1 MMQINLFKKEVKCNN
16 TPFRLGATL
25 PAFGL
30 NKLFATTIAVL
41 AMSTSLIAQ
50 TTTTNLTIGATP
62 YAVPSQAKKIYVQVW
77 GAGGGGGSATQLL
90 QNSEGSGGGAGGYS
104 ASLITV
110 TPPQNIAYLIGTG
123 GSGGNGG
130 TASLPGGNSN
140 FNTTVIANGGAGGSN
155 CVPFVCPGTP
165 GTGGTAS
172 GGTPSTTGGSGVAG
186 NGPAPTV
193 TTGKGGD
200 SPNGGTGGAGLIA
213 VGNGNPGNAP
223 GGGGG
228 GGYKIAG
235 GTDANGGNGANGRI
249 SVEYI
254 DCAGLGGSAS
264 LAANSVGNIYDFT
277 GMTTYA
283 WSISGNGT
291 IVGGTTNPTL
301 SVTAGA
307 PGSYTVNVTVT
318 NANGAES
325 QCSKVVTITDL
336 TPPVI
341 TCPLAAPFTKNT
353 NASCQYTAVGTEFD
367 ATATDNVA
375 VTGLTYNLTGVTT
388 GTGSS
393 LSGVN
398 FEKGLTT
405 VTWTAS
411 DAASNTSTCSFNVTV
426 NDNEVPTV
434 SAATNVTANTSDDG
448 TGNCDVSVAI
458 TDATFGDNC
467 TGSTLAWVFSG
478 ATTGS
483 GSGQVGTQTFNR
495 GLTTITYTVT
505 DAVSLT
511 ATSTMTVTVTDDE
524 NPTVSADGDVTANT
538 SDDDTG
544 DCDVEIA
551 INDATF
557 GDNCT
562 GSTLA
567 WAFSGAT
574 TGSGS
579 GQVVAATFNK
589 GVTTITYTVTDAA
602 SLTATATM
610 TVTVTDDESPTV
622 TCPPN
627 RNRNTDP
634 GLCTFT
640 AGAAGTPFNPSSS
653 SDNCPDLL
661 TFTNNLN
668 GGSSLGGYTFSKGL
682 TTVIW
687 EVADAAGNT
696 GTCSYTVSVT
706 DNENPTVSA
715 ATNVT
720 ANTSDDGTGNCD
732 VSVAITDATFG
743 DNCTGSTLSWAF
755 SGVTSGSGNGQV
767 GTQTFNRGLTTITYT
782 VTDAVSLTATATM
795 TVTVTD
801 NEVPAFT
808 PEANK
813 VRNTDP
819 GVCTFTVPN
828 NGFNPAFSDNCAG
841 STRTNNFNNTN
852 TLNGAVFPLGV
863 TTVIW
868 TATDASLNTSTTS
881 YTVTV
886 NDNQAPTLSNPG
898 AQTLSTGAGI
908 CTRNYTIASPVSDN
922 CTGATWGYS
931 ATGATTLS
939 ASGIAS
945 GTGSGPLTFNRGVT
959 TIVLSAT
966 DGTNLA
972 TTSTFTVTVNDN
984 QAPLFTPEL
993 DKVRVTDPGVCT
1005 FTVPGNGFNP
1015 AFSDNCTGATR
1026 TNNFNNT
1033 NTLNGAVFPLG
1044 VTTVIWTATDASL
1057 NTSTT
1062 SYTVTV
1068 NDNQAPVF
1076 TPEANKVRNTD
1087 PGVCSFTLVGNG
1099 FNPAFSD
1106 NCTGATRTNNFNN
1119 TNTLNGAVFPQG
1131 VTTVIWTATDAS
1143 LNTSTTSYTVT
1154 VNDNQVPVLSNPGD
1168 QMINVTL
1175 GLCTGTYTIA
1185 DPVTDNCSDSTTWSY
1200 STIGATSL
1208 SASGIA
1214 DGTGSGVLTF
1224 NKGET
1229 VVLLNATDGTNSATL
1244 ATFKITIIDNEVP
1257 TVSAAANVTAN
1268 TSDDVSGNC
1277 STLAAVPDATFGD
1290 NCTGAS
1296 LAWVFSGASSGSGS
1310 GQVGTRLFNK
1320 GVTTITYTATD
1331 AVSLTATA
1339 TMTVTVTDN
1348 EVPTITCPPNRTR
1361 NTDTLLCS
1369 FQAGVAG
1376 TPFNFTATSDN
1387 CPGPYTITN
1396 DFNGLASLGSAIF
1409 PKGVT
1414 TVVWQIADSSGN
1426 TGTCSYTVTVND
1438 NEVPTFTAP
1447 SDITLYTDASCSV
1460 DTTVTSTGDVTDEDD
1475 NCPIAINA
1483 TYSDVSVA
1491 GSCQGTYVITRTW
1504 SLLDSAGNAA
1514 ADQIQT
1520 ITVSDTTS
1528 PTFTRPADVTIYTDG
1543 SCGFDSTTA
1552 ATGDVTDEADNCS
1565 TGIEATYSDA
1575 TVAGS
1580 CQGTYIITRT
1590 WSLVDNCSNAAAD
1603 QVQTITVSDTTRPT
1617 FTVPSDITL
1626 YTDAS
1631 CFVDTTVSS
1640 TGDVTDEADNCS
1652 TGIEATYSDVVT
1664 PICQGSYTIERTW
1677 SLVDNCSN
1685 AAFDQLQTITVS
1697 DTTRP
1702 TFSVPSDITLY
1713 TDASCFVDTTVSSTG
1728 DVTDEAD
1735 NCSTGIEATYSDVV
1749 TPICQGSYTI
1759 ERTWSLVDNCSN
1771 AAFDQLQTIT
1781 VSDTTRPTFTVPS
1794 DIALY
1799 TDASCFVDTTVSST
1813 GDVTDEDDNCSTG
1826 IEATYSDVVTPVCQ
1840 GSYTITRTWSLVDN
1854 CSNAAFDQV
1863 QTITVSDTTRPT
1875 FTVPSDITLYK
1886 NASCFVD
1893 TTVSSTGDV
1902 TDEDDNCSTGIEAT
1916 YSDVVTPICQG
1927 SYTIERT
1934 WSLIDNCSNA
1944 AFDQVQTITVSD
1956 TTRPVVVCPAN
1967 ISVSNDQGECGAIV
1981 TFAASAT
1988 DNCSTPNIVYSQNPG
2003 TFFVVGTTTVLVTAT
2018 DDCGNSSTC
2027 EFDVTV
2033 TDDENPIISCLAPI
2047 IQSNDSGA
2055 CGAIVLYT
2063 APEGTDNCLGA
2074 TTVQIAGLPSG
2085 SFFPLGVTTNVFE
2098 VTDVHGNS
2106 TTCSFDV
2113 TIEDNELPT
2122 LIAPGNI
2129 TLYLDSG
2136 CGIPAFV
2143 LGTPVINDNCS
2154 SSPLVLTNDAPT
2166 VFGIGT
2172 TLVTWKVKDDSGNTA
2187 TSTQT
2192 VTVLDT
2198 IAPVAVNCPTDINT
2212 CDASSINFILPTATD
2227 NCGPVT
2233 VTQISG
2239 PTPGSIFP
2247 LGTSTLVYELRDN
2260 SNNTSTCSFNVTV
2273 AAPVD
2278 GSFTVAGKVLTANNV
2293 LPGVTYQWYSCN
2305 PDTTVTLIA
2314 GATNRTFTATQTG
2327 SYTLV
2332 TRLSGCSATAGCVA
2346 VVVIGVENV
2355 SLEKA
2360 SISIYPNPATSD
2372 VMIELNRDAT
2382 LEIYAS
2388 NGQLVEV
2395 SKLDKGTHTKSI
2407 ADFAQGTYMVK
2418 FIMNDTT
2425 VVQRL
2430 VIYR

>member
-1 MMQINLFKKEVKCNN
+1 M
-16 TPFRLGATL
+16 
-25 PAFGL
+25 
-30 NKLFATTIAVL
+30 
-41 AMSTSLIAQ
+41 
-50 TTTTNLTIGATP
+50 
-62 YAVPSQAKKIYVQVW
+62 
-77 GAGGGGGSATQLL
+77 
-90 QNSEGSGGGAGGYS
+90 
-104 ASLITV
+104 
-110 TPPQNIAYLIGTG
+110 
-123 GSGGNGG
+123 
-130 TASLPGGNSN
+130 
-140 FNTTVIANGGAGGSN
+140 
-155 CVPFVCPGTP
+155 
-165 GTGGTAS
+165 
-172 GGTPSTTGGSGVAG
+172 
-186 NGPAPTV
+186 
-193 TTGKGGD
+193 
-200 SPNGGTGGAGLIA
+200 
-213 VGNGNPGNAP
+213 
-223 GGGGG
+223 
-228 GGYKIAG
+228 
-235 GTDANGGNGANGRI
+235 
-249 SVEYI
+249 
-254 DCAGLGGSAS
+254 
-264 LAANSVGNIYDFT
+264 
-277 GMTTYA
+277 
-283 WSISGNGT
+283 
-291 IVGGTTNPTL
+291 
-301 SVTAGA
+301 
-307 PGSYTVNVTVT
+307 
-318 NANGAES
+318 
-325 QCSKVVTITDL
+325 
-336 TPPVI
+336 
-341 TCPLAAPFTKNT
+341 
-353 NASCQYTAVGTEFD
+353 
-367 ATATDNVA
+367 
-375 VTGLTYNLTGVTT
+375 
-388 GTGSS
+388 
-393 LSGVN
+393 
-398 FEKGLTT
+398 
-405 VTWTAS
+405 
-411 DAASNTSTCSFNVTV
+411 
-426 NDNEVPTV
+426 
-434 SAATNVTANTSDDG
+434 
-448 TGNCDVSVAI
+448 
-458 TDATFGDNC
+458 
-467 TGSTLAWVFSG
+467 
-478 ATTGS
+478 
-483 GSGQVGTQTFNR
+483 
-495 GLTTITYTVT
+495 
-505 DAVSLT
+505 
-511 ATSTMTVTVTDDE
+511 
-524 NPTVSADGDVTANT
+524 
-538 SDDDTG
+538 
-544 DCDVEIA
+544 
-551 INDATF
+551 
-557 GDNCT
+557 
-562 GSTLA
+562 
-567 WAFSGAT
+567 
-574 TGSGS
+574 
-579 GQVVAATFNK
+579 
-589 GVTTITYTVTDAA
+589 
-602 SLTATATM
+602 
-610 TVTVTDDESPTV
+610 
-622 TCPPN
+622 
-627 RNRNTDP
+627 
-634 GLCTFT
+634 
-640 AGAAGTPFNPSSS
+640 
-653 SDNCPDLL
+653 
-661 TFTNNLN
+661 
-668 GGSSLGGYTFSKGL
+668 
-682 TTVIW
+682 
-687 EVADAAGNT
+687 
-696 GTCSYTVSVT
+696 
-706 DNENPTVSA
+706 
-715 ATNVT
+715 
-720 ANTSDDGTGNCD
+720 
-732 VSVAITDATFG
+732 
-743 DNCTGSTLSWAF
+743 
-755 SGVTSGSGNGQV
+755 
-767 GTQTFNRGLTTITYT
+767 
-782 VTDAVSLTATATM
+782 
-795 TVTVTD
+795 
-801 NEVPAFT
+801 
-808 PEANK
+808 
-813 VRNTDP
+813 
-819 GVCTFTVPN
+819 
-828 NGFNPAFSDNCAG
+828 
-841 STRTNNFNNTN
+841 
-852 TLNGAVFPLGV
+852 
-863 TTVIW
+863 
-868 TATDASLNTSTTS
+868 
-881 YTVTV
+881 
-886 NDNQAPTLSNPG
+886 
-898 AQTLSTGAGI
+898 
-908 CTRNYTIASPVSDN
+908 
-922 CTGATWGYS
+922 
-931 ATGATTLS
+931 
-939 ASGIAS
+939 
-945 GTGSGPLTFNRGVT
+945 
-959 TIVLSAT
+959 
-966 DGTNLA
+966 
-972 TTSTFTVTVNDN
+972 
-984 QAPLFTPEL
+984 
-993 DKVRVTDPGVCT
+993 
-1005 FTVPGNGFNP
+1005 
-1015 AFSDNCTGATR
+1015 
-1026 TNNFNNT
+1026 
-1033 NTLNGAVFPLG
+1033 
-1044 VTTVIWTATDASL
+1044 
-1057 NTSTT
+1057 
-1062 SYTVTV
+1062 
-1068 NDNQAPVF
+1068 
-1076 TPEANKVRNTD
+1076 
-1087 PGVCSFTLVGNG
+1087 
-1099 FNPAFSD
+1099 
-1106 NCTGATRTNNFNN
+1106 
-1119 TNTLNGAVFPQG
+1119 
-1131 VTTVIWTATDAS
+1131 
-1143 LNTSTTSYTVT
+1143 
-1154 VNDNQVPVLSNPGD
+1154 
-1168 QMINVTL
+1168 
-1175 GLCTGTYTIA
+1175 
-1185 DPVTDNCSDSTTWSY
+1185 
-1200 STIGATSL
+1200 
-1208 SASGIA
+1208 
-1214 DGTGSGVLTF
+1214 
-1224 NKGET
+1224 
-1229 VVLLNATDGTNSATL
+1229 
-1244 ATFKITIIDNEVP
+1244 
-1257 TVSAAANVTAN
+1257 
-1268 TSDDVSGNC
+1268 
-1277 STLAAVPDATFGD
+1277 
-1290 NCTGAS
+1290 
-1296 LAWVFSGASSGSGS
+1296 
-1310 GQVGTRLFNK
+1310 
-1320 GVTTITYTATD
+1320 
-1331 AVSLTATA
+1331 
-1339 TMTVTVTDN
+1339 
-1348 EVPTITCPPNRTR
+1348 
-1361 NTDTLLCS
+1361 
-1369 FQAGVAG
+1369 
-1376 TPFNFTATSDN
+1376 
-1387 CPGPYTITN
+1387 
-1396 DFNGLASLGSAIF
+1396 
-1409 PKGVT
+1409 
-1414 TVVWQIADSSGN
+1414 
-1426 TGTCSYTVTVND
+1426 
-1438 NEVPTFTAP
+1438 
-1447 SDITLYTDASCSV
+1447 
-1460 DTTVTSTGDVTDEDD
+1460 
-1475 NCPIAINA
+1475 
-1483 TYSDVSVA
+1483 
-1491 GSCQGTYVITRTW
+1491 
-1504 SLLDSAGNAA
+1504 
-1514 ADQIQT
+1514 
-1520 ITVSDTTS
+1520 
-1528 PTFTRPADVTIYTDG
+1528 
-1543 SCGFDSTTA
+1543 
-1552 ATGDVTDEADNCS
+1552 
-1565 TGIEATYSDA
+1565 
-1575 TVAGS
+1575 
-1580 CQGTYIITRT
+1580 
-1590 WSLVDNCSNAAAD
+1590 VDNCSNAAAD